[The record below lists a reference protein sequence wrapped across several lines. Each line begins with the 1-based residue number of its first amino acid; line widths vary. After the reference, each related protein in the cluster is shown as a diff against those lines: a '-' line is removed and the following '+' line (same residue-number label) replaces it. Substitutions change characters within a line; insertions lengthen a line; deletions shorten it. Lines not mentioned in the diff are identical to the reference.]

1 MVAKGGGTEPGMM
14 TYSTAFRASMVKRMT
29 GRDAVSAL
37 ALASEVGVSQ
47 ATLSRWK
54 REASSVLH
62 VSHEEAPAKRAQ
74 DWTADEKLKAV
85 METGGLS
92 ERDLGAYLRR
102 HGLHAEQLDAWR
114 KEASEG
120 ARQALGGTTPK
131 GKRSAEQKR
140 IQALERDLRRKEKA
154 LAEATALLVLKKK
167 LEVLFGDE
175 EDNTT
180 PENDE

>member
-1 MVAKGGGTEPGMM
+1 MM

-74 DWTADEKLKAV
+74 DWTADEKLKADAA
-85 METGGLS
+85 S
-92 ERDLGAYLRR
+92 DLG
-102 HGLHAEQLDAWR
+102 E
-114 KEASEG
+114 
-120 ARQALGGTTPK
+120 TP
-131 GKRSAEQKR
+131 
-140 IQALERDLRRKEKA
+140 
-154 LAEATALLVLKKK
+154 
-167 LEVLFGDE
+167 
-175 EDNTT
+175 
-180 PENDE
+180 P